1 MADDIDYAQERIELE
16 MQARMMN
23 VQRFDTPSLP
33 ECQSCGE
40 DIPVRRQAMG
50 GVTRC
55 IDCQTYYE
63 GKNR

>member
-33 ECQSCGE
+33 ECQNYGE

-55 IDCQTYYE
+55 IDCQNHFE
-63 GKNR
+63 GRR